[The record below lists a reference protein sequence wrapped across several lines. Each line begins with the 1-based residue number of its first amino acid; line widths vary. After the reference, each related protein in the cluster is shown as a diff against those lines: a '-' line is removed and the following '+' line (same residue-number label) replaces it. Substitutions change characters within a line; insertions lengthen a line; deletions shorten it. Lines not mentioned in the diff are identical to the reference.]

1 MKRTIEAQGRS
12 VDEAIFTGLG
22 ELGISIDEVSIEI
35 VKSESKGIFGLGAK
49 PAIVRLTEKE
59 PDEVVVPDFEALA
72 RKNAEERR
80 KERESRPRDYGR
92 SDETRGGYNRDNRDG
107 RDETRG
113 YSRDNRSGNRG
124 NRSERPRYDQH
135 PRTYENAAAPAAQA
149 SDAPAQELENA
160 PVRRRS
166 DRPRRSTRDDRSP
179 RKDLERKLASE
190 SILTAPKPE
199 ISYSA
204 SGASDDKA
212 AAFLKG
218 LIERMSVEGNVLIGT
233 VEAGES
239 ATDAANEAAADAA
252 AADAVEAAKSAE
264 QDAAAEETAE
274 GEGEQEKKDRTPTK
288 YLRIDSDTMGILIG
302 HRGETLDAM
311 QYLTSLAINKN
322 RREEGYTRVTID
334 TEGYRDKRE
343 ETLMRLARK
352 VASQVKATGRPR
364 ALEPMNPYERRILH
378 STLQNHPFVTTH
390 SEGEEPNRRVVV
402 TPKRRGY

>member
-12 VDEAIFTGLG
+12 VDEAIFSGLG

-80 KERESRPRDYGR
+80 KERESRPRDFDRG
-92 SDETRGGYNRDNRDG
+92 DETRGGYNR
-107 RDETRG
+107 
-113 YSRDNRSGNRG
+113 SRDNRG
-124 NRSERPRYDQH
+124 NRSDRPEH
-135 PRTYENAAAPAAQA
+135 PRTYDRPAREPQNAAEDTENAA
-149 SDAPAQELENA
+149 
-160 PVRRRS
+160 VRRHS

-190 SILTAPKPE
+190 SILTAPKPQL
-199 ISYSA
+199 SYTA
-204 SGASDDKA
+204 DGAADDKA
-212 AAFLKG
+212 AIFLKG
-218 LIERMSVEGNVLIGT
+218 LIERMGVDGSVLIG
-233 VEAGES
+233 V
-239 ATDAANEAAADAA
+239 AAAEENVDETPAEAATS
-252 AADAVEAAKSAE
+252 VEPE
-264 QDAAAEETAE
+264 TQAEETAE
-274 GEGEQEKKDRTPTK
+274 TDKKEKTPTK

-352 VASQVKATGRPR
+352 VASQVKATGRSR

>member
-12 VDEAIFTGLG
+12 VDEAIFNGLG

-80 KERESRPRDYGR
+80 KERESRPRDDARGGYNRG
-92 SDETRGGYNRDNRDG
+92 DDTRGGYNRGN
-107 RDETRG
+107 
-113 YSRDNRSGNRG
+113 RDNRRQD
-124 NRSERPRYDQH
+124 RPRGDQH
-135 PRTYENAAAPAAQA
+135 PRTYENAQSAPT
-149 SDAPAQELENA
+149 APESAQEAQEFENA
-160 PVRRRS
+160 VPRRRS

-199 ISYSA
+199 INYTA
-204 SGASDDKA
+204 EGADEDKA

-218 LIERMSVEGNVLIGT
+218 LIERMGVSGSVLIGT
-233 VEAGES
+233 VSES
-239 ATDAANEAAADAA
+239 ALDTLEADNTE
-252 AADAVEAAKSAE
+252 AVEPVQEETEAQADDSGE
-264 QDAAAEETAE
+264 QDEV
-274 GEGEQEKKDRTPTK
+274 KKDKTPTK

-352 VASQVKATGRPR
+352 VASQVKATGRSR

-390 SEGEEPNRRVVV
+390 SEGEEPNRRVIV